1 MGFALSIIISTGV
14 VLHTYL
20 ADIYLTSLPQEATG
34 MSPGDYLSHVTVVWR
49 VDGVAIILLALGIWT
64 IKINFM
70 LIFYRL
76 GHQIRAYATFWWA
89 SVVVIVA
96 CGAVLLGILPYDCM
110 FKDSG
115 WVNAHCSTASKM
127 SYIYSVYEANVAVD
141 VVSDFISKL
150 SPSAT
155 SIYGCYYR
163 KSSTLL
169 TPSKNIVIVFPIS
182 ILWNAGIS
190 LCQKLV
196 LSSIFS
202 LVAFTIAVTIVRGS
216 IFFGVYKSGDDASR
230 KGLDPSWMVFWW
242 FIELI
247 VCE

>member
-1 MGFALSIIISTGV
+1 M
-14 VLHTYL
+14 
-20 ADIYLTSLPQEATG
+20 PQESTG
-34 MSPGDYLSHVTVVWR
+34 MSPGDYSSRVTVVWR

-76 GHQIRAYATFWWA
+76 GYQIRSYLIFWWA
-89 SVVVIVA
+89 AIVVIVA

-110 FKDSG
+110 FEDSG

-127 SYIYSVYEANVAVD
+127 SYIYSVYKANVAVD
-141 VVSDFISKL
+141 VVSDFISEL
-150 SPSAT
+150 PPSAT
-155 SIYGCYYR
+155 SMY
-163 KSSTLL
+163 STLL

-182 ILWNAGIS
+182 ILWNTKIS

-216 IFFGVYKSGDDASR
+216 IFFGVYKSGNDASR